1 MSNPPHPSQQRDDR
15 KPHPGPRALAIP
27 TFELYQAGYQQALAD
42 FAITDLLHCLNAY
55 SDASFDTSWTAL
67 TTHEAE
73 TLAAFLIQ
81 ALCNNLNGSLLANYL
96 NTIRHLPL
104 DTFTPLTKLHLPTP
118 ASELPIT
125 FPNVEIPRFLYGD
138 RLCWKTQH
146 DTTDWGMVI
155 GRFYSFAPHRCHWH
169 WCYLI
174 WLDPDSPSAAWVK
187 ADIAWED
194 DLEPL
199 ETEPAL

>member
-1 MSNPPHPSQQRDDR
+1 MSDPSTSNQPSCSTNSPDCSTRI
-15 KPHPGPRALAIP
+15 ALSTP
-27 TFELYQAGYQQALAD
+27 SLYQAGYQQALTD
-42 FAITDLLHCLNAY
+42 FAVADLLRQINNY
-55 SDASFDTSWTAL
+55 SDASFDDVWVVLKTS
-67 TTHEAE
+67 E
-73 TLAAFLIQ
+73 TEILAACLIQ
-81 ALCNNLNGSLLANYL
+81 TLTANLTGDLLATYL
-96 NTIRHLPL
+96 NSVRHPPL
-104 DTFTPLTKLHLPTP
+104 DAFTPLAKLHLPTP
-118 ASELPIT
+118 TSDLPAS
-125 FPNVEIPRFLYGD
+125 FPEVEIPRFLYGD

-199 ETEPAL
+199 EMEPVL

>member
-1 MSNPPHPSQQRDDR
+1 M
-15 KPHPGPRALAIP
+15 
-27 TFELYQAGYQQALAD
+27 
-42 FAITDLLHCLNAY
+42 
-55 SDASFDTSWTAL
+55 
-67 TTHEAE
+67 
-73 TLAAFLIQ
+73 
-81 ALCNNLNGSLLANYL
+81 
-96 NTIRHLPL
+96 
-104 DTFTPLTKLHLPTP
+104 
-118 ASELPIT
+118 
-125 FPNVEIPRFLYGD
+125 PRFLYGD
-138 RLCWKTQH
+138 RLCWKTQN
-146 DTTDWGMVI
+146 DTTDWGIVI